1 MSRPK
6 ILVTRPDI
14 PAIGFEL
21 LGKECDLIV
30 ADHANEISQSEL
42 LSKIRDVDGLYCL
55 LSDKIDEQVL
65 KAAGPNLKV
74 VATMSVGV
82 DHLDLKAM
90 KERNI
95 LVGYT
100 PGILT
105 PATAELTVALLLT
118 TSRNLIHGHRAIFQ
132 NEWKAWGPTWM
143 LGPGLLNST
152 VGIVGLGRI
161 GAEIAEIL
169 KGFKVSKIL
178 YTSRREKPEA
188 AKFDGKLVNF
198 DTLLKESDFVIVTIA
213 LTPDTKEMFNKEA
226 FDKMKK
232 TAVFINVSRG
242 QVVHQPSLIEAL
254 KNKQIWGAGLDVT
267 TPEPIGSDHELLKL
281 DNCVVIPHLGSA
293 TFETRNNMATMTA
306 NNILAAL
313 RGKPEEMPNRLI
325 L

>member
-1 MSRPK
+1 
-6 ILVTRPDI
+6 
-14 PAIGFEL
+14 
-21 LGKECDLIV
+21 
-30 ADHANEISQSEL
+30 
-42 LSKIRDVDGLYCL
+42 
-55 LSDKIDEQVL
+55 
-65 KAAGPNLKV
+65 
-74 VATMSVGV
+74 
-82 DHLDLKAM
+82 
-90 KERNI
+90 
-95 LVGYT
+95 
-100 PGILT
+100 
-105 PATAELTVALLLT
+105 
-118 TSRNLIHGHRAIFQ
+118 
-132 NEWKAWGPTWM
+132 M

-188 AKFDGKLVNF
+188 AKFNGKLVNF

-281 DNCVVIPHLGSA
+281 DNCGKLFIYITKKILQ
-293 TFETRNNMATMTA
+293 ENNFQ
-306 NNILAAL
+306 L
-313 RGKPEEMPNRLI
+313 LI
-325 L
+325 YN